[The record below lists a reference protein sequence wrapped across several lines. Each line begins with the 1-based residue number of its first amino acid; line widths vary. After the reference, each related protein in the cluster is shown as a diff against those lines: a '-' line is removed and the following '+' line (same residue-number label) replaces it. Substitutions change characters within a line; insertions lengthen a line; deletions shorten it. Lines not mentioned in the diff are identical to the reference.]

1 MYNYYIAGLQIL
13 RKNIENKIDSEI
25 EEVMRG
31 RGNSKNLKD
40 SLEYLIEDD
49 SVLNGRFK
57 KYETMEIDK

>member
-1 MYNYYIAGLQIL
+1 MYNYYIAGLQVL

-57 KYETMEIDK
+57 KYETIEIDK